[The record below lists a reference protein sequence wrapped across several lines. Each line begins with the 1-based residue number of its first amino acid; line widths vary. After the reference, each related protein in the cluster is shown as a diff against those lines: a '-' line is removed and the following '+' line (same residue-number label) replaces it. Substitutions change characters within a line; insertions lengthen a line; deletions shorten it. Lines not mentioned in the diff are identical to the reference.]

1 MWNFDDFNDNE
12 EDEDDV
18 PTTFISNTSTSSPT
32 LNAKSQA
39 IIKWTVGFLLFWQAK
54 HFISNSSMNVMAKFL
69 SALFNVLGYFSPILA
84 EIGDSFYTAYKEL
97 CKGTDAEHAFTKYV
111 VCPKCNQ
118 LYKYDDCKENEGEVI
133 RSRTCSYVEFPYHPH
148 LSRREPCGFP
158 LLKTIEI
165 KKTDRG
171 SKEVY
176 CYQSLQKCLR
186 KLFKL
191 EEFVRSCSTWKQNQW
206 NNGRSSDQRHL

>member
-1 MWNFDDFNDNE
+1 
-12 EDEDDV
+12 
-18 PTTFISNTSTSSPT
+18 
-32 LNAKSQA
+32 
-39 IIKWTVGFLLFWQAK
+39 
-54 HFISNSSMNVMAKFL
+54 MNIMAKFL
-69 SALFNVLGYFSPILA
+69 SALFKVLGYFSPILA

-111 VCPKCNQ
+111 LCPKCNQ
-118 LYKYDDCKENEGEVI
+118 LYKYDDCKENEREVI

-171 SKEVY
+171 NKVLRPFKVY

-206 NNGRSSDQRHL
+206 NNGVVIKDIYEGRIWKEFLYKEGSPFLEEDYSIAFILNVSAF